1 VTGSDSNAAL
11 RPDADFVLLQQALYG
26 EYSLERELGRGGMGI
41 VYLARE
47 VALDRPVAL
56 KVLPPALAA
65 RDDIRERFL
74 REARTAAQ
82 LSHPNVVPIFR
93 AEERG
98 GYAYFTMAFVDGES
112 LGQRVRRLGPLAPP
126 AAAKIFREVAWALG
140 YAHSRGIVHRDIKPD
155 NILLDRDSGRALVTD
170 FGIAHLATEG
180 SSLTESGMVL
190 GSAHFM
196 SPEQASGE
204 KMDGRSD
211 LYSLGVTAWFALTGN
226 LPFDAETVQAIMAQ
240 QITKPAPPLD
250 VAGAPPSLCSAIDRL
265 LAKSRDARFA
275 TGEELAEAL
284 ADAERGAAPIPAAIR
299 LWINRRNE
307 HRTGMILLDYLL
319 FIFAELQ
326 FIANLQMHRP
336 FHILEYSWLL
346 FAPVIQLMQLVADTR
361 PALQAGFDVDDLC
374 RGLLGEAATR
384 LEERHVEETYA
395 KSRVGR
401 WFRRASVA
409 GFAASFLGVLF
420 LPQSLMTSQLLGA
433 VTAIPLIVGIFAGV
447 VSGFFPGDV
456 PTSRF
461 ARLAERLTLRFWE
474 GWGGRTIS
482 AVARIGVHARVAS
495 TSHRN
500 TEAVIALAIG
510 DLMKGLPA
518 EVRRQFPEMPDVVS
532 RLEHEAVTLRANLAN
547 LERAVTQVM
556 LPASSASSATD
567 DAERSAIAAD
577 LTAKRDATKRRLAE
591 VGGAL
596 ETIRLD
602 LLRLNAGAGD
612 VRALTAELRAAEEF
626 GRAVGRV
633 VEAKAEVEAI
643 VARERTSH

>member
-1 VTGSDSNAAL
+1 MSQTTSKPDL
-11 RPDADFVLLQQALYG
+11 RPDADFLLLQEALHG

-98 GYAYFTMAFVDGES
+98 GFAYFTMAFVDGES
-112 LGQRVRRLGPLAPP
+112 LGQRVRRMGPSAPP

-211 LYSLGVTAWFALTGN
+211 LYSLGVTAWFALTGR

-265 LAKSRDARFA
+265 LAKPRDARFA

-284 ADAERGAAPIPAAIR
+284 ADAERGAAPVPAAIR

-307 HRTGMILLDYLL
+307 HRTGMILLDFLL

-326 FIANLQMHRP
+326 LIASISVHRP
-336 FHILEYSWLL
+336 FHLVEYSWLL
-346 FAPVIQLMQLVADTR
+346 IAPVIQLMQLVADTR

-374 RGLLGEAATR
+374 RGLLAEAATR
-384 LEERHVEETYA
+384 LEERQVEETYA
-395 KSRVGR
+395 TSRMGR
-401 WFRRASVA
+401 WLRRIAVA
-409 GFAASFLGVLF
+409 GFGLSFLGVVF
-420 LPQSLMTSQLLGA
+420 VPGGLLEGQVLA
-433 VTAIPLIVGIFAGV
+433 AATAIPLGLGILAGI

-456 PTSRF
+456 PTSRLARF
-461 ARLAERLTLRFWE
+461 AEGLALRFWE
-474 GWGGRTIS
+474 GWGGRAIS
-482 AVARIGVHARVAS
+482 AVARLGVRARVAS

-500 TEAVIALAIG
+500 TEAVLALAIG

-532 RLEHEAVTLRANLAN
+532 RLEEEAGVLRASLMN
-547 LERAVTQVM
+547 LEQ
-556 LPASSASSATD
+556 SASQIMNTAASVGGAE
-567 DAERSAIAAD
+567 ERSAMAIELGAR
-577 LTAKRDATKRRLAE
+577 RDATKRRLAD

-602 LLRLNAGAGD
+602 LLRLNAGAGN
-612 VRALTAELRAAEEF
+612 VNALTAELRAAEEF
-626 GRAVGRV
+626 GRAVGRA
-633 VEAKAEVEAI
+633 VEAKAEVDAI
-643 VARERTSH
+643 IAKA